1 MKDELIDKCHFF
13 REKFTTCHIVCLYHA
28 DEWEKSF
35 LIEVKDGK
43 EILRVIGTLEGR
55 SQITKFMPPTP
66 DYEEIKKQDVC
77 TTELFK
83 IIEIIGEILK

>member
-1 MKDELIDKCHFF
+1 MKDELIDKCRFF
-13 REKFTTCHIVCLYHA
+13 RKKFTTCHIFCLYPA

-43 EILRVIGTLEGR
+43 EISRVTGTPEGR
-55 SQITKFMPPTP
+55 EQISKFMPPAP

-83 IIEIIGEILK
+83 IIEIIGEI